1 MRVVFDSNIYISALV
16 IPGSQAERAF
26 LKIVDGRDSL
36 LISKAIIDEVL
47 TVLSRKFRKDREA
60 LSRVAVYLSEIG
72 EVVKPTWKSGILRDE
87 PDNRILECAFAGKA
101 DLIVT
106 GDKEMLKLRRYH
118 GSRIISLRENAADV

>member
-26 LKIVDGRDSL
+26 LKIVDGRDAL

-47 TVLSRKFRKDREA
+47 TVLSRKF
-60 LSRVAVYLSEIG
+60 SN
-72 EVVKPTWKSGILRDE
+72 E

-106 GDKEMLKLRRYH
+106 GDKEMLKLRQYCS
-118 GSRIISLRENAADV
+118 SRIISLKEYAADA

>member
-16 IPGSQAERAF
+16 IPASQAERAF

-72 EVVKPTWKSGILRDE
+72 EVGKPTWKSGILRDE

-101 DLIVT
+101 DLIVK
-106 GDKEMLKLRRYH
+106 GDKEIRKLRQYY
-118 GSRIISLRENAADV
+118 SARIISLREYAADA